1 MSGISYAEKAGNV
14 WKVTLDRAHA
24 ARFKRVF
31 DGVAKFGHEVTISDT
46 PRNAKDLLWFAERYP
61 FDFDPY
67 LHIVQQASLQ
77 DDREHA
83 VATILDDSYKP
94 SNPRLSL
101 PIREYQARAVD
112 LCLNTGAILL
122 GDDVGLGKTVTAIG
136 LFARAE
142 GLPAVVVTLTSLPLQ
157 WEREVK
163 RFAPELRTHVILS
176 GKPYPLNQTNKGK
189 PLPLPDVILMSY
201 SKLVTRS
208 GDRSW
213 AEVLAEKGYCKTL
226 IFDEGQMLRNNDSE
240 RYRAARV
247 LRDAAT
253 YCMMCSVGPDSWVEL
268 RGGCFGAGWIGPIA
282 EAHQCVSVVASR
294 RPAPD
299 GHVILDTSE
308 MGIEGRGW
316 TGRAFAWKPVLSFV
330 EHTSHGNTS
339 VLRVR
344 GQSLVATHDHSIF
357 IGQGDGSLA
366 EVPANMVRP
375 DDIVPIDNGRDWGGV
390 EEEVIDVVSSIDGMS
405 KAQVVVDLAQ
415 TSRCAIGVT
424 TWEWQNFHRE
434 AKYGPRLPLSV
445 YLRHRDKL
453 PTPTL
458 VYIGRSRRANTI
470 SPTIRLS
477 DWAYIL
483 GFFLGDGWI
492 DSKQRVCFAVDLPK
506 VPRVVDELRRLPGLH
521 LNPSI
526 RKTPGASAE
535 VRVPHA
541 LFARVLLHVMG
552 KQACH
557 EKSVPG
563 SWVMTWPEAARR
575 ELLRGLVDSDG
586 HVRVNNGW
594 RSFVTSSRALCR
606 GVLALLR
613 SLGVPA
619 SMLYRKPSKG
629 GVVKG
634 RLIDGKRGSW
644 VALWSPHAE
653 HGDNNGRR
661 GSRHRLPSKGRFF
674 EGVVRSVEQCP
685 RPDRTYDLEML
696 GHPSFVVDGMLVHN
710 TATPVYNYGGEI
722 HNVIEI
728 VQPGTLGTRTEFLRE
743 WCGREGSSES
753 IEREGTGDMRK
764 ASVTDP
770 VALGL
775 HLRDC
780 GVYLRRTR
788 ADVGRELPSL
798 QRVFHYV
805 EGDDSVKKI
814 EDQIEKLCRTILEG
828 TRDERFEAAG
838 ELDWKLRKATG
849 LSKVMEAAS
858 FIRLL
863 VEDGEKVLVYGWHH
877 EVYDELMRILRDEK
891 LDGGD
896 LNPALY
902 TGRETQRKKEIE
914 RARFMGGPTL
924 AQAKV
929 DYNDARLQET
939 NVMLMSVRA
948 GAGLDGLQ
956 FVCST
961 VVFVELDWSPG
972 VHEQAEGRVYRDGQG
987 LPVMVYY
994 VVINEGS
1001 DPVVLDT
1008 LNLKTSQSEGIR
1020 NLRTDVETLQGADP
1034 NKMRALAERWLRDHG
1049 KI

>member
-1 MSGISYAEKAGNV
+1 MSGVSYAEKAGNV

-94 SNPRLSL
+94 SNPHLSL
-101 PIREYQARAVD
+101 PLREYQARAVD

-122 GDDVGLGKTVTAIG
+122 GDDVGLGKTATAIG

-253 YCMMCSVGPDSWVEL
+253 YCML
-268 RGGCFGAGWIGPIA
+268 
-282 EAHQCVSVVASR
+282 
-294 RPAPD
+294 
-299 GHVILDTSE
+299 T
-308 MGIEGRGW
+308 
-316 TGRAFAWKPVLSFV
+316 
-330 EHTSHGNTS
+330 
-339 VLRVR
+339 
-344 GQSLVATHDHSIF
+344 
-357 IGQGDGSLA
+357 
-366 EVPANMVRP
+366 
-375 DDIVPIDNGRDWGGV
+375 
-390 EEEVIDVVSSIDGMS
+390 
-405 KAQVVVDLAQ
+405 
-415 TSRCAIGVT
+415 
-424 TWEWQNFHRE
+424 
-434 AKYGPRLPLSV
+434 
-445 YLRHRDKL
+445 
-453 PTPTL
+453 
-458 VYIGRSRRANTI
+458 
-470 SPTIRLS
+470 
-477 DWAYIL
+477 
-483 GFFLGDGWI
+483 
-492 DSKQRVCFAVDLPK
+492 
-506 VPRVVDELRRLPGLH
+506 
-521 LNPSI
+521 
-526 RKTPGASAE
+526 
-535 VRVPHA
+535 
-541 LFARVLLHVMG
+541 
-552 KQACH
+552 
-557 EKSVPG
+557 
-563 SWVMTWPEAARR
+563 
-575 ELLRGLVDSDG
+575 
-586 HVRVNNGW
+586 
-594 RSFVTSSRALCR
+594 
-606 GVLALLR
+606 
-613 SLGVPA
+613 
-619 SMLYRKPSKG
+619 
-629 GVVKG
+629 
-634 RLIDGKRGSW
+634 
-644 VALWSPHAE
+644 
-653 HGDNNGRR
+653 
-661 GSRHRLPSKGRFF
+661 
-674 EGVVRSVEQCP
+674 
-685 RPDRTYDLEML
+685 
-696 GHPSFVVDGMLVHN
+696 